1 MLRRTLRTAVGLA
14 VLVLATQ
21 TFVAIG
27 WLRPVV
33 VAGESMSPALVDG
46 QRVLVRRWRAPRRWE
61 AVVLRSP
68 EDARRMIV
76 KRVVGLP
83 GERVTFRSGAVWA
96 DGRLRNQRPGRSV
109 FYGAPGNPVWTLGPD
124 EWLVAG
130 DNQPV
135 SIDSRNWPHAPG
147 APGRLVIGVI
157 VRAIAE

>member
-14 VLVLATQ
+14 TLVLATQ

-33 VAGESMSPALVDG
+33 VAGDSMSPMLADG
-46 QRVLVRRWRAPRRWE
+46 RPVLVRRWRTPRRWD

-68 EDARRMIV
+68 EDASQMIV

-83 GERVTFRSGAVWA
+83 GERVTFRGGAVWA
-96 DGRLRNQRPGRSV
+96 DGRRRNQRAGQSV
-109 FYGAPGNPVWTLGPD
+109 FYGAPGNPTWILGPD

-130 DNQPV
+130 DHQPV
-135 SIDSRNWPHAPG
+135 SIDSRNWAHAPG
-147 APGRLVIGVI
+147 GPTRLIVGV
-157 VRAIAE
+157 VAE